1 MTDPSK
7 NDAAGTSAA
16 GGGRLAGRV
25 ALVTGASRGIGF
37 AVARRFAAEGAHV
50 IATARTV
57 GGLEELDD
65 AVQAD
70 GNAITLAPVDLMQL
84 DQVDVLC
91 ASVYQRFKK
100 LDILIGNAGMLGK
113 LTPMA
118 HADPKEWQRVFTL
131 NVHANQR
138 LIRACDA
145 VLRQSDAGRA
155 VFVTSGAAQGL
166 KPFWAAYGASKAALD
181 AMVKTYAEETRKTNL
196 RVNLISP
203 GPVATGMRAQA
214 FPGEKPETI
223 TQPAQVAEL
232 FVRLSEPACSKH
244 GEIVR
249 YGEN

>member
-1 MTDPSK
+1 MTEVSK
-7 NDAAGTSAA
+7 SAA
-16 GGGRLAGRV
+16 PEASGAVKGRLAGRV

-91 ASVYQRFKK
+91 ASLYQRFKK
-100 LDILIGNAGMLGK
+100 LDILIGNAGALGK
-113 LTPMA
+113 LTPIA
-118 HADPKEWQRVFTL
+118 HADPKEWQRVFTI

-166 KPFWAAYGASKAALD
+166 KPFWAAYAASKAALD
-181 AMVKTYAEETRKTNL
+181 TMVKTYAEETRKTNL
-196 RVNLISP
+196 RVNLLSP

-214 FPGEKPETI
+214 FPGEKPETL
-223 TQPAQVAEL
+223 TQPDQLAEL
-232 FVRLSEPACSKH
+232 FVQLSEPACIKH

-249 YGEN
+249 YGGN